1 MVENAD
7 YEEFTFSRGRV
18 GYAHVTGASE
28 NRALISDWTGTI
40 TAMDICTGK
49 VLAAVHVEL
58 MSGSGATL
66 NSLVVDPKEQ
76 RFCAAPTRAT
86 FAAVWDLDDQSRV
99 TRLDTASCAPVN
111 TIAWSPDSF
120 RLALGTGYYP
130 LNGSHKLGRIEIWE
144 FAAGSWSFCYS
155 AVMPGVC
162 VAGLAWSPD
171 GDRLLASVGALN
183 QKDCHLVW
191 LDAETLRV
199 EQAHMFSFGTQATAD
214 IICISD
220 NCDDALVTFSKC
232 LMRVSMD
239 GDPVVWAWEWDNPH
253 SIAFDRSNETVFIDN
268 GLLLDAYSWS
278 AKREDAAEGGRG
290 QVLPLLDDCTSVSVH
305 PSGHLLGVNKHG
317 KLGVWRRPE
326 DADSKQ
332 SR

>member
-1 MVENAD
+1 MVEKTD
-7 YEEFTFSRGRV
+7 YKEFTFSRGRV
-18 GYAHVTGASE
+18 GYVHVTGASE

-40 TAMDICTGK
+40 TAVNICTGK

-58 MSGSGATL
+58 MSGTGVTL

-76 RFCAAPTRAT
+76 RFCAASTRAN
-86 FAAVWDLDDQSRV
+86 FAAVWDLDGQSRV
-99 TRLDTASCAPVN
+99 ARLNTTSGAPVN
-111 TIAWSPDSF
+111 TITWSPDSR

-130 LNGSHKLGRIEIWE
+130 LNDSHKLGRIEIWE
-144 FAAGSWSFCYS
+144 FAEGSWSFCYS

-199 EQAHMFSFGTQATAD
+199 EQAHMFSFGTQAVSD

-220 NCDDALVTFSKC
+220 NCDDALVTFNKC
-232 LMRVSMD
+232 LTRVSMD
-239 GDPVVWAWEWDNPH
+239 SDPVVWSWEWDTPH
-253 SIAFDRSNETVFIDN
+253 SIAFDKSEETIFLDS
-268 GLLLDAYSWS
+268 GLVLDAYSWS
-278 AKREDAAEGGRG
+278 ARRKDVDGESRR
-290 QVLPLLDDCTSVSVH
+290 QISPVLDDCTSVSVH
-305 PSGHLLGVNKHG
+305 PNGKLLGVNKHG
-317 KLGVWRRPE
+317 KLGVWRRLGE
-326 DADSKQ
+326 CRQ
-332 SR
+332 